1 MTKATQAESVRSEV
15 IPGAVLTSAVLK
27 GAEIWMKPKAK
38 FSLSWKPRWQ
48 IGCGA
53 DARRWTPGRGL
64 SKRCVSVETPSISFR
79 PNKSGYTAPFG
90 WPLLTYARWLAIP

>member
-27 GAEIWMKPKAK
+27 GAETWMKPKAK

-48 IGCGA
+48 IG
-53 DARRWTPGRGL
+53 
-64 SKRCVSVETPSISFR
+64 
-79 PNKSGYTAPFG
+79 
-90 WPLLTYARWLAIP
+90 

>member
-1 MTKATQAESVRSEV
+1 MTKATQAESVRSEI

-48 IGCGA
+48 IG
-53 DARRWTPGRGL
+53 
-64 SKRCVSVETPSISFR
+64 
-79 PNKSGYTAPFG
+79 
-90 WPLLTYARWLAIP
+90 